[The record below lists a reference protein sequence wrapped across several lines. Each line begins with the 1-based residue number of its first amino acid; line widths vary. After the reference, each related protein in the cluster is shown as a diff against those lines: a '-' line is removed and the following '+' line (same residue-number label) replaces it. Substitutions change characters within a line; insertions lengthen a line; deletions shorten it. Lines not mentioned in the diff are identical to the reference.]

1 MGEKRL
7 KEIALIRVATLLRQ
21 AVEECENFDDL
32 KLSPGEDI
40 KNLYD
45 KIFKMQLELNKK
57 IDKPQDTKA
66 DIVREDF
73 PDLFTYG

>member
-7 KEIALIRVATLLRQ
+7 KEIALIRMATLLRQ
-21 AVEECENFDDL
+21 ALKECENFDDL

-40 KNLYD
+40 KNLHD

-57 IDKPQDTKA
+57 IDKP
-66 DIVREDF
+66 
-73 PDLFTYG
+73 

>member
-7 KEIALIRVATLLRQ
+7 KEIALIRMATLLRQ

-32 KLSPGEDI
+32 KLSPGGDI

-73 PDLFTYG
+73 SDLFTYG

>member
-7 KEIALIRVATLLRQ
+7 KEIALIRVATLLGQ

-73 PDLFTYG
+73 TDLFLF

>member
-7 KEIALIRVATLLRQ
+7 KEIALIRMATLLRQ

-32 KLSPGEDI
+32 KLSPGGDI

-57 IDKPQDTKA
+57 IDKP
-66 DIVREDF
+66 
-73 PDLFTYG
+73 

>member
-7 KEIALIRVATLLRQ
+7 KEIALIRVATLLGQ

-57 IDKPQDTKA
+57 IDKP
-66 DIVREDF
+66 
-73 PDLFTYG
+73 